1 MKYLQID
8 EKGTKM
14 DQDIQQWKKEYFE
27 TKQKMFE
34 NNIFYICQFYAVS
47 LHKFID
53 FHKYFHKFIDFAVG

>member
-1 MKYLQID
+1 
-8 EKGTKM
+8 M

-53 FHKYFHKFIDFAVG
+53 FHKYFHKFIDFVVG